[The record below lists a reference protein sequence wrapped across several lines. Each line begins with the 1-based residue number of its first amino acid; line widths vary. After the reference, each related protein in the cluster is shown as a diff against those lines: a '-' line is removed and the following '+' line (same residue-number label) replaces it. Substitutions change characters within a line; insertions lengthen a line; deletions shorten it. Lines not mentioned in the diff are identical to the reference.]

1 MNKVLILFAH
11 PRYEKSRAN
20 KALLTGLHGQDGIT
34 IHDLYEQYPDF
45 NINIA
50 HEKELLLA
58 HQIIV
63 WHFPFYMYGPPAIIK
78 QWTDLVLEH
87 GWAHGAEGSKLAGKL
102 IFTAITTGGTRESYS
117 REGFNR
123 HAIAELLTPLEQ
135 TAHLCRMTWLP
146 PFMVQGVYRQTDSML
161 AEHAGH
167 YRQALLELARSP
179 SLDRLKG
186 YEFLN
191 DWVTDLTRQARP

>member
-1 MNKVLILFAH
+1 MKRVLILFAH

-20 KALLTGLHGQDGIT
+20 RAMLTGLHDQECIT

-45 NINIA
+45 NIDVA

-63 WHFPFYMYGPPAIIK
+63 WHYPFYMYGAPAMIK
-78 QWTDLVLEH
+78 QWIDLVLEH
-87 GWAHGAEGSKLAGKL
+87 GWAHGAGGSELENKLL
-102 IFTAITTGGTRESYS
+102 FNTITTGGTRESYS
-117 REGFNR
+117 HSGFNR
-123 HAIAELLTPLEQ
+123 YTISELLLPIEQ

-146 PFMVQGVYRQTDSML
+146 PFMVQGTYLLTDSML
-161 AEHAGH
+161 AQYADQ
-167 YRQALLELARSP
+167 YRQALLYLAQSP
-179 SLDRLKG
+179 PQETIKG

-191 DWVTDLTRQARP
+191 DWITNVTGQEKP